1 MRPPA
6 VVLPRLTAL
15 SPLSGLLVVGVLHV
29 AQGVPV
35 RSSPGGSITAYLP
48 GASTPPRPASG
59 RARRPGLTVRM
70 MAVDHADRRLRYRVV
85 GQLVQR
91 STDGGRQ
98 WATILTPGGS
108 RRLRSGSKYEGCF
121 RAQSR
126 QRK

>member
-6 VVLPRLTAL
+6 GLLPRLTAL
-15 SPLSGLLVVGVLHV
+15 SPLFVLIVVEVLHG

-35 RSSPGGSITAYLP
+35 RSSPGGSITASRP
-48 GASTPPRPASG
+48 VASTPPRPASG
-59 RARRPGLTVRM
+59 PARRPGLPVRI

-98 WATILTPGGS
+98 WATILTP
-108 RRLRSGSKYEGCF
+108 
-121 RAQSR
+121 
-126 QRK
+126 